1 MPNRYLYV
9 VAYDITDP
17 KRLRRIH
24 KVVKS
29 YATGSQKSAF
39 ECFLTAS
46 EPSELISKSRSII
59 EETED
64 RLALIPVGTSTQLAQ
79 LYFDFI
85 DRTDWEEIYGIWSV
99 ATRVRARRISEWRVE
114 RHSPNCL
121 WSLVLCGK
129 SIPNEKN
136 SANYVNYINA
146 SIQ

>member
-1 MPNRYLYV
+1 MMCYRDVLIVESSSVFFNAKGCLRASLNGK
-9 VAYDITDP
+9 DS
-17 KRLRRIH
+17 KR
-24 KVVKS
+24 
-29 YATGSQKSAF
+29 
-39 ECFLTAS
+39 
-46 EPSELISKSRSII
+46 
-59 EETED
+59 
-64 RLALIPVGTSTQLAQ
+64 TQLAQ

-99 ATRVRARRISEWRVE
+99 ATRVRVRRISEWRVE

-146 SIQ
+146 SFQ